1 MSLKS
6 VKTKIK
12 SIDKTRQVTRA
23 MEAVSA
29 VKMRKSQM
37 SAISVRPYALSAL
50 KILQSISG
58 AIETV
63 NHPLTTPR
71 PVKKTLLVLVS
82 ADKGL
87 AGSYGS
93 LLLKN
98 AYRFIAEKNL
108 TKENTTL
115 VCIGKKA
122 YEHFMKRGWT
132 ILNHYERWGDHVS
145 YDAVAPLASQVKE
158 SYLGSECDQAFIVY
172 TNFISTLKQAVYA
185 RQLLPVTFDGVD
197 AVVRGITP
205 ERGKFS
211 EIGQDMNKA
220 PTKEYSFEPSS
231 EEILTELI
239 PVLFNIQI
247 YHSVLEANASE
258 HSARMLA
265 MKNASDNAREIS
277 RGLKLHFNKVRQAA
291 ITREV
296 SEIVGGMESMKVV
309 DA

>member
-1 MSLKS
+1 
-6 VKTKIK
+6 
-12 SIDKTRQVTRA
+12 

-58 AIETV
+58 AIETA

-71 PVKKTLLVLVS
+71 PVKRTCVVLVS

-98 AYRFIAEKNL
+98 AYRFIAEKGL
-108 TKENTTL
+108 TQENTAL
-115 VCIGKKA
+115 ICIGKKA
-122 YEHFMKRGWT
+122 YEHFSKRGWT
-132 ILNHYERWGDHVS
+132 VLRHYERWSDQISFNFVS
-145 YDAVAPLASQVKE
+145 PLATEIKDLYLNREYDQV
-158 SYLGSECDQAFIVY
+158 FIVY
-172 TNFISTLKQAVYA
+172 TNFISTLKQSVYA
-185 RQLLPVTFDGVD
+185 RQLLPVTFAGVD

-205 ERGKFS
+205 ERGKFAVS
-211 EIGQDMNKA
+211 GNDMPA
-220 PTKEYSFEPSS
+220 RTPVREYTFEPST
-231 EEILTELI
+231 EVILTSLI

-247 YHSVLEANASE
+247 YHSILEANASE

-265 MKNASDNAREIS
+265 MKNASDNAKEIS
-277 RGLKLHFNKVRQAA
+277 KNLKLHFNKVRQAA

-296 SEIVGGMESMKVV
+296 SEIVGGMESMKV
-309 DA
+309 AN